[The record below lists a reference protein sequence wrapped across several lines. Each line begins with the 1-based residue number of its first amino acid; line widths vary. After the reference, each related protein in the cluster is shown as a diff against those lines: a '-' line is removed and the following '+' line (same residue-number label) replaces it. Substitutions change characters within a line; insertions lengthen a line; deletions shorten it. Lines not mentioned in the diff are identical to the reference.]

1 MFRQDRTNPSTA
13 VSNWKGRRDSKRGH
27 PSTAVSTWLNGGLFG
42 QPDSLEA
49 LESSVFGSDASS
61 VTFTSAGSS
70 ASPWTEYQDLM
81 IVSYA
86 RSAVAGTS
94 AGGLTVR
101 LNASSSP
108 YRLQYLFGNI
118 STATAAWE
126 SNDGARLGATARAG
140 WTANTFGGARA
151 YLSDINS
158 AKWKVVTGM
167 SGVADA
173 SRGDV
178 MQVTTLWENTDAVT
192 SIVILDAGGGNI
204 LTGSRFDLY
213 GLRAT

>member
-13 VSNWKGRRDSKRGH
+13 VSNWRGRHDTPKAW

-94 AGGLTVR
+94 SGGLTVR

-118 STATAAWE
+118 STATASWE